1 MSTSTCSKVI
11 LRVKNKLVTHL
22 EVLKD
27 KVFMSR
33 STTEAMNLTGV
44 DNCTAR
50 DYHEFQE
57 SLIALDN

>member
-1 MSTSTCSKVI
+1 MS
-11 LRVKNKLVTHL
+11 NKLVTHL

-27 KVFMSR
+27 KVFISR

-44 DNCTAR
+44 HNHTSR